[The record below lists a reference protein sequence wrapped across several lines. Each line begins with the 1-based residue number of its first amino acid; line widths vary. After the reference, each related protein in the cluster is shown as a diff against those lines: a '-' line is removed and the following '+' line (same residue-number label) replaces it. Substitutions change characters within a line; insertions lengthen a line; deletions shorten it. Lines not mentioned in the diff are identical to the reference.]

1 MEPIKI
7 GSTVPA
13 EKVHY
18 IIEKFPLKKKIDIN
32 YEDYNDKY
40 IYSLSLNK
48 RKTNEE
54 IALYNILADFIQSI
68 ILDFYSREL
77 ISERVNKVIKE
88 IGGLDHYNIKEKVYE
103 VLIDDK
109 EFVREKSMLNH
120 ELLSYLIENNILII
134 DGYLTFRPKTFNYL
148 IDKAIDKV
156 IIEIQLEKEYDE
168 FIYMLQTFVDSQYSK
183 IDLVNVVIKNDRFQL
198 LDADNNKINNDYI
211 EIILEDLFDDDINQ
225 SDILL
230 SSLLAVSPLNIVIH
244 IEEGKENELI
254 EVLKKIFRNRIKI
267 CDGCSLCYMHD
278 IERKIDR

>member
-1 MEPIKI
+1 
-7 GSTVPA
+7 
-13 EKVHY
+13 
-18 IIEKFPLKKKIDIN
+18 
-32 YEDYNDKY
+32 
-40 IYSLSLNK
+40 
-48 RKTNEE
+48 
-54 IALYNILADFIQSI
+54 
-68 ILDFYSREL
+68 
-77 ISERVNKVIKE
+77 
-88 IGGLDHYNIKEKVYE
+88 
-103 VLIDDK
+103 
-109 EFVREKSMLNH
+109 MLNH

>member
-1 MEPIKI
+1 M
-7 GSTVPA
+7 
-13 EKVHY
+13 
-18 IIEKFPLKKKIDIN
+18 
-32 YEDYNDKY
+32 
-40 IYSLSLNK
+40 
-48 RKTNEE
+48 
-54 IALYNILADFIQSI
+54 ADFIQSI

-183 IDLVNVVIKNDRFQL
+183 IDLVNVVIK
-198 LDADNNKINNDYI
+198 KT
-211 EIILEDLFDDDINQ
+211 
-225 SDILL
+225 
-230 SSLLAVSPLNIVIH
+230 
-244 IEEGKENELI
+244 
-254 EVLKKIFRNRIKI
+254 
-267 CDGCSLCYMHD
+267 
-278 IERKIDR
+278 IDSNC

>member
-40 IYSLSLNK
+40 IYSFSLNK

>member
-1 MEPIKI
+1 M
-7 GSTVPA
+7 
-13 EKVHY
+13 
-18 IIEKFPLKKKIDIN
+18 
-32 YEDYNDKY
+32 
-40 IYSLSLNK
+40 
-48 RKTNEE
+48 
-54 IALYNILADFIQSI
+54 ADFIQSI

-168 FIYMLQTFVDSQYSK
+168 FIYMLQTFVDSQYPK